1 MFRMGRLKSGD
12 VGAELGFIQ
21 PAGHHVSQDGST
33 IGISMEISAM
43 EHVPLGSFSGDHQN
57 KPFSLSSCINYK
69 AQKGR
74 FGGVPGSSVQI
85 KARIGR

>member
-1 MFRMGRLKSGD
+1 MFRMGWLKPSHMS
-12 VGAELGFIQ
+12 AELGFIQ
-21 PAGHHVSQDGST
+21 PAGHHVSQDGPT
-33 IGISMEISAM
+33 IGISMEVSAM
-43 EHVPLGSFSGDHQN
+43 EHVPLGSFSGNHQN

-85 KARIGR
+85 EARIGR